1 MTAPPTPAST
11 TTASAA
17 ATTMPTARVPAAAV
31 DRAQRLAGTAVAVPG
46 SGIREIVML
55 AYGRTDVVHLEIGE
69 PDFATPAHV
78 VAAGDAALATANR
91 YTPSA
96 GVPALRRA
104 IAERLHT
111 RYGLTDDP
119 ERVIVSQGAVQGLAA
134 VLAVLVEPGDEVL
147 VPDPAWPNYEMQTL
161 LLGGRPVRYPLRPER
176 GFRPDPDEVAAL
188 ITPRTRVLVLNTPSN
203 PTGAVLEPGL
213 VRALVETAVAHGVTV
228 VADEVYDE
236 IVFDGSH
243 ANAAAMAPDD
253 VVSVFSF
260 SKTYAMTGSR
270 VGYLTAPAWLAPTL
284 ARVQEPLLSSI
295 SAASQA
301 SAIAALDGPQDVV
314 GEMVETY
321 RRRRDLVVDRLA
333 AAGLPVEP
341 PAGAFYLMLPLAEGA
356 DSRTAALDL
365 VGHGVALAPG
375 TAFGSTARSH
385 LRLSLAS
392 SAEDLT
398 AGLDRFATWYAATSG
413 GLR

>member
-1 MTAPPTPAST
+1 MTAPTTPA
-11 TTASAA
+11 TAARSDRARSLA
-17 ATTMPTARVPAAAV
+17 ATAA
-31 DRAQRLAGTAVAVPG
+31 AVPG

-69 PDFATPAHV
+69 PDFATPPHV
-78 VAAGDAALATANR
+78 VAAGDEALATANR

-96 GVPALRRA
+96 GVPLLRAA
-104 IAERLHT
+104 IAERLHA
-111 RYGLTDDP
+111 RYGLADDP

-161 LLGGRPVRYPLRPER
+161 LLGGVPVHYPLRPEN
-176 GFRPDPDEVAAL
+176 GFRPDPAEVASL
-188 ITPRTRVLVLNTPSN
+188 ITPRTRALVLNTPSN
-203 PTGAVLEPGL
+203 PTGAVLPAEL
-213 VRALVETAVAHGVTV
+213 VRAVVEAAVEHGVTV

-236 IVFDGSH
+236 IVFDGAH
-243 ANAAAMAPDD
+243 ADVAAMAPDD

-270 VGYLTAPAWLAPTL
+270 VGYLAAPAWLAPTL
-284 ARVQEPLLSSI
+284 ARVQEPLLSSV

-301 SAIAALDGPQDVV
+301 SALAALRGPQDAVAR
-314 GEMVETY
+314 MVATY
-321 RRRRDLVVDRLA
+321 RDRRDLVVRRLA
-333 AAGLPVEP
+333 AAGIDVEP
-341 PAGAFYLMLPLAEGA
+341 PAGAFYLMLPLAPGA
-356 DSRTAALDL
+356 DSRAAAIDL

-392 SAEDLT
+392 SAADLT
-398 AGLDRFATWYAATSG
+398 DGIDRFTAWYAATDG
-413 GLR
+413 GRR

>member
-1 MTAPPTPAST
+1 MTAPTTPTATVPAGT
-11 TTASAA
+11 LDRARRLA
-17 ATTMPTARVPAAAV
+17 ATAA
-31 DRAQRLAGTAVAVPG
+31 AVPG

-69 PDFATPAHV
+69 PDFATPSHV

-96 GVPALRRA
+96 GVPALRTA

-111 RYGLTDDP
+111 RYGVTDDP

-161 LLGGRPVRYPLRPER
+161 LLGGVPVHYPLRPER
-176 GFRPDPDEVAAL
+176 GFRPDPAEVASL
-188 ITPRTRVLVLNTPSN
+188 ITPRTRALVLNTPSN
-203 PTGAVLEPGL
+203 PTGAVLEPEL
-213 VRALVETAVAHGVTV
+213 VRLLVEAAVEHGVTV
-228 VADEVYDE
+228 IADEVYDE
-236 IVFDGSH
+236 IVFDGTH

-284 ARVQEPLLSSI
+284 ARVQEPLLSSV

-301 SAIAALDGPQDVV
+301 SALAALRGPQDAV
-314 GEMVETY
+314 GRMVATY
-321 RRRRDLVVDRLA
+321 RDRRDLVVGRLA
-333 AAGLPVEP
+333 AAGIPVDP

-356 DSRTAALDL
+356 DSRAAALDL

-398 AGLDRFATWYAATSG
+398 AGVDRFTAWHAATGG

>member
-1 MTAPPTPAST
+1 MIAPTRT
-11 TTASAA
+11 TGSDRSRRITGA
-17 ATTMPTARVPAAAV
+17 AT
-31 DRAQRLAGTAVAVPG
+31 AVPG

-55 AYGRTDVVHLEIGE
+55 AYGRSDVVHLEIGE
-69 PDFATPAHV
+69 PDFATPAHI
-78 VAAGDAALATANR
+78 VAAGDAALAGANR

-96 GVPALRRA
+96 GVPTLRRA

-111 RYGLTDDP
+111 RYGLSDDP
-119 ERVIVSQGAVQGLAA
+119 ESVVVSQGAVQGLAA

-161 LLGGRPVRYPLRPER
+161 LVGGVPVRYPLRPEH
-176 GFRPDPDEVAAL
+176 GFRPDPAEVAAL
-188 ITPRTRVLVLNTPSN
+188 ITSRTRALVLNTPSN
-203 PTGAVLEPGL
+203 PTGAVLEPEL
-213 VRALVETAVAHGVTV
+213 VRAMVETAVARGVTV
-228 VADEVYDE
+228 IADEVYDE
-236 IVFDGSH
+236 IVFEGTH
-243 ANAAAMAPDD
+243 TNAAAIAPDD

-270 VGYLTAPAWLAPTL
+270 VGYLTAPSWLAPTL

-301 SAIAALDGPQDVV
+301 SALAALQGPQHVV
-314 GEMVETY
+314 ASMVGTY
-321 RRRRDLVVDRLA
+321 RQRRDLVVRRLA
-333 AAGLPVEP
+333 EAGLPVDA
-341 PAGAFYLMLPLAEGA
+341 PAGAFYLMLPLAPGA

-375 TAFGSTARSH
+375 TAFGATAAGH

-392 SAEDLT
+392 SAADLV
-398 AGLDRFATWYAATSG
+398 AGLDRYTTWYEATSG

>member
-1 MTAPPTPAST
+1 MTAP
-11 TTASAA
+11 TATAGSGRSRRLAA
-17 ATTMPTARVPAAAV
+17 PAA
-31 DRAQRLAGTAVAVPG
+31 AVPG

-55 AYGRTDVVHLEIGE
+55 AYGRSDVVHLEIGE
-69 PDFATPAHV
+69 PDSATPAHV

-96 GVPALRRA
+96 GVPPLRRA

-111 RYGLTDDP
+111 RYGLSDDP
-119 ERVIVSQGAVQGLAA
+119 EGVIVTQGAVQGLAA
-134 VLAVLVEPGDEVL
+134 VLAVLIEPGDEVL

-161 LLGGRPVRYPLRPER
+161 LLGGVPVRYPLRPER
-176 GFRPDPDEVAAL
+176 AFRPDPAEVAAL
-188 ITPRTRVLVLNTPSN
+188 VTDRTRALVLNTPSN
-203 PTGAVLEPGL
+203 PTGAVLEPEL
-213 VRALVETAVAHGVTV
+213 VRALVECAVARGVTV
-228 VADEVYDE
+228 IADEVYDE
-236 IVFDGSH
+236 IVFDGVH

-270 VGYLTAPAWLAPTL
+270 VGYLTAPSWLAPTL

-301 SAIAALDGPQDVV
+301 SALAALQGPQDVV
-314 GEMVETY
+314 GAMVDTY
-321 RRRRDLVVDRLA
+321 RRRRDLVVRRLA
-333 AAGLPVEP
+333 DAGMPVAA
-341 PAGAFYLMLPLAEGA
+341 PAGAFYLMLPLAPGA
-356 DSRTAALDL
+356 DSRAAALDL

-375 TAFGSTARSH
+375 TAFGAVAADH

-392 SAEDLT
+392 SEQDLRT
-398 AGLDRFATWYAATSG
+398 GLDRYTTWYDATSG

>member
-1 MTAPPTPAST
+1 VTAPTRTHRP
-11 TTASAA
+11 
-17 ATTMPTARVPAAAV
+17 
-31 DRAQRLAGTAVAVPG
+31 DRARHLAGTAAAVPG

-69 PDFATPAHV
+69 PDFATPSHV

-96 GVPALRRA
+96 GVPLLRRA

-111 RYGLTDDP
+111 RYGLSDDP
-119 ERVIVSQGAVQGLAA
+119 ESVVVSQGAVQGLAA

-161 LLGGRPVRYPLRPER
+161 LLGGVPVRYPLRPER
-176 GFRPDPDEVAAL
+176 GFRPDPAEVAAL
-188 ITPRTRVLVLNTPSN
+188 ITDRTRALVLNTPSN
-203 PTGAVLEPGL
+203 PTGAVLEPAL
-213 VRALVETAVAHGVTV
+213 VRALVEAAVQHGVTV
-228 VADEVYDE
+228 IADEVYDE
-236 IVFDGSH
+236 IVFDGVH
-243 ANAAAMAPDD
+243 ASAAAFAPDD
-253 VVSVFSF
+253 VVSVYSF

-270 VGYLTAPAWLAPTL
+270 VGYLTAPSWLAPTL
-284 ARVQEPLLSSI
+284 ARVQEPLLSSV

-301 SAIAALDGPQDVV
+301 SALAALQGPQDGV
-314 GEMVETY
+314 GVMVDTY
-321 RRRRDLVVDRLA
+321 RRRRDLVVQRLTEAGMPVA
-333 AAGLPVEP
+333 A
-341 PAGAFYLMLPLAEGA
+341 PAGAFYLMLPLAPGA
-356 DSRTAALDL
+356 DSRAAALDL

-375 TAFGSTARSH
+375 TAFGSIAADH

-392 SAEDLT
+392 SAEDLRT
-398 AGLDRFATWYAATSG
+398 GLDRYTTWYDATSG

>member
-1 MTAPPTPAST
+1 MNVHGSAVATP
-11 TTASAA
+11 
-17 ATTMPTARVPAAAV
+17 PTARVPGDDL
-31 DRAQRLAGTAVAVPG
+31 DRARRVAAGAATVPG

-69 PDFATPAHV
+69 PDFRTPAHV

-96 GVPALRRA
+96 GVPALRGA

-111 RYGLTDDP
+111 RYGVADDP
-119 ERVIVSQGAVQGLAA
+119 ERAIVSQGAVQGLAA

-161 LLGGRPVRYPLRPER
+161 LLGGVPVHYPLRPER
-176 GFRPDPDEVAAL
+176 GFRPDPAEVAGL
-188 ITPRTRVLVLNTPSN
+188 ITSRTRAIVLNTPSN
-203 PTGAVLEPGL
+203 PTGAVLEPAL
-213 VRALVETAVAHGVTV
+213 VRALVETAVERGVTV
-228 VADEVYDE
+228 IADEVYDE
-236 IVFDGSH
+236 IVFDGEH

-284 ARVQEPLLSSI
+284 ARVQEPLLSSV
-295 SAASQA
+295 SAAAQA
-301 SAIAALDGPQDVV
+301 SALAALRGPQDAVAV
-314 GEMVETY
+314 MVATY
-321 RRRRDLVVDRLA
+321 RERRDLVVGRLA
-333 AAGLPVEP
+333 AAGIPVDP
-341 PAGAFYLMLPLAEGA
+341 PAGAFYLMLPLAEGV
-356 DSRTAALDL
+356 DSRAAALDL

-375 TAFGSTARSH
+375 TAFGRTARSH

-392 SAEDLT
+392 SAADLT
-398 AGLDRFATWYAATSG
+398 AGVDRFTAWYGATGG

>member
-1 MTAPPTPAST
+1 MTAP
-11 TTASAA
+11 TATAGSGRSRRLAA
-17 ATTMPTARVPAAAV
+17 PAA
-31 DRAQRLAGTAVAVPG
+31 AVPG

-55 AYGRTDVVHLEIGE
+55 AYGRSDVVHLEIGE
-69 PDFATPAHV
+69 PDSATPAHV

-96 GVPALRRA
+96 GVPPLRRA

-111 RYGLTDDP
+111 RYGLSDDP
-119 ERVIVSQGAVQGLAA
+119 EGVIVTQGAVQGLAA
-134 VLAVLVEPGDEVL
+134 VLAVLIEPGDEVL

-161 LLGGRPVRYPLRPER
+161 LLGGVPVRYPLRPER
-176 GFRPDPDEVAAL
+176 GFRPDPAEVAAL
-188 ITPRTRVLVLNTPSN
+188 VTDRTRALVLNTPSN
-203 PTGAVLEPGL
+203 PTGAVLEPEL
-213 VRALVETAVAHGVTV
+213 VRALVECAVARGVTV
-228 VADEVYDE
+228 IADEVYDE
-236 IVFDGSH
+236 IVFDGVH

-270 VGYLTAPAWLAPTL
+270 VGYLTAPSWLAPTL

-301 SAIAALDGPQDVV
+301 SALAALQGPQDVV
-314 GEMVETY
+314 GAMVDTY
-321 RRRRDLVVDRLA
+321 RRRRDLVVRRLA
-333 AAGLPVEP
+333 GAGMPVAA
-341 PAGAFYLMLPLAEGA
+341 PAGAFYLMLPLAPGA
-356 DSRTAALDL
+356 DSRAAALDL

-375 TAFGSTARSH
+375 TAFGAVAADH

-392 SAEDLT
+392 SEQDLRT
-398 AGLDRFATWYAATSG
+398 GLDRYTTWYDATSG